1 MLLSYSNPHQ
11 IIGISPSF
19 CQFPGEDFTLV
30 PEYSYILSM
39 NISMTDTFDFPRRG
53 VTPIVR
59 TDAIP
64 FKERRDGLH
73 VVITEEMKCDGRELM
88 EECIKGA
95 LSCFE
100 YLQAGR
106 ISQRIH
112 QSVD

>member
-59 TDAIP
+59 TDGIP

-73 VVITEEMKCDGRELM
+73 VVVTEEMKCDGRELM
-88 EECIKGA
+88 DIKRA
-95 LSCFE
+95 LSFFE
-100 YLQAGR
+100 YLQVGR
-106 ISQRIH
+106 ITQRIH
-112 QSVD
+112 QSVG